1 MSVREAAES
10 LQVHLDQFPWLV
22 AVGIGN
28 ENGVDTIYAYV
39 TTRAHKELDFLNDG
53 WKGYPVQVHV
63 TGRVR
68 PSERV

>member
-10 LQVHLDQFPWLV
+10 LQELLEQFPWLV

-28 ENGVDTIYAYV
+28 ENGVDTIHAYV
-39 TTRAHKELDFLNDG
+39 TSRRHKELDSLSDG
-53 WKGYPVQVHV
+53 WNGFPVQVHV